1 MTLEVKVRSSAPL
14 VRVAGKMLRCY
25 TPEYNQRRP
34 HSALSYRPPA
44 PESRLPQIP
53 GPEFYPMEWA
63 LNGPKSNLE
72 VGLVPGGKV
81 TAGLMDK
88 RTLLEFRV

>member
-1 MTLEVKVRSSAPL
+1 MWPFLFIPNHLQASGWEL

-44 PESRLPQIP
+44 PESRLPRSQAQSSIP
-53 GPEFYPMEWA
+53 W
-63 LNGPKSNLE
+63 S
-72 VGLVPGGKV
+72 GL
-81 TAGLMDK
+81 
-88 RTLLEFRV
+88 